1 MQVGIILIIY
11 HFYELINISKVN
23 KFLFSY
29 RKVLS
34 LLFAIFAI
42 VLIEACDPAFSPIDE
57 NDRYYS
63 VFGFLNASAD
73 TQFIRIEQLRDSLFS
88 DTPTDL
94 NIEVELTNTSTGQSV
109 EMKDSLFDF
118 LSEGL
123 AHNYYTTL
131 PINPTET
138 YRLEIVEGGTKTSAE
153 VAVPEAFP
161 EPELLTESKLKIT
174 GIDRLIGVK
183 MIYSVS
189 PICIPDGNNPE
200 SENCPDVPPVFQHD
214 LQHLGDT
221 TRMGNGV
228 IHADIGQADD
238 LNEIEQNYG
247 PLGFELVRV
256 KVVVAAGSPSWPE
269 FIGLADEAQAIP
281 GTASNIEGGVGLLG
295 GVVTDTVLVYENE
308 SF

>member
-1 MQVGIILIIY
+1 M
-11 HFYELINISKVN
+11 N

-34 LLFAIFAI
+34 LLLVIFAT

-109 EMKDSLFDF
+109 EMRDSLFDF
-118 LSEGL
+118 PSEGL
-123 AHNYYTTL
+123 VHNYYTTL

-189 PICIPDGNNPE
+189 PVCIPDPNPE
-200 SENCPDVPPVFQHD
+200 RDNCPDVPPVFQHSF
-214 LQHLGDT
+214 QHLEDT
-221 TRMGNGV
+221 TNVGGG
-228 IHADIGQADD
+228 ITHAYIGEAED
-238 LNEIEQNYG
+238 LIEVEKNYG
-247 PLGFELVRV
+247 PAGIILVKIR
-256 KVVVAAGSPSWPE
+256 VVVAAGSPSWPD
-269 FIGLADEAQAIP
+269 FIGLDYEAQAIP

-295 GVVTDTVLVYENE
+295 GAVTDTVLIYENE
-308 SF
+308 NF